1 MRDILITKLD
11 YSYTNIYKSFF
22 QSISKYNKYFNII
35 ENKKIFIV
43 NNGSIDLGVILLSED
58 YGYFNVEI
66 FQAPRVCRLSI
77 ISLIECSVIL
87 AKKSENKLD
96 TINFKL
102 NGAAS
107 YNFKFKLLFKE
118 FIELEDCIQVSSD
131 ILNELTEEDITFRN
145 ITFSEF

>member
-1 MRDILITKLD
+1 MKDILITKID
-11 YSYTNIYKSFF
+11 YSYVNIYKSFF
-22 QSISKYNKYFNII
+22 QSISKYNKYFNIN
-35 ENKKIFIV
+35 ENKQIYIV
-43 NNGSIDLGVILLSED
+43 NNGSIDLGVVLLSDD
-58 YGYFNVEI
+58 YGYFNVEV

-87 AKKSENKLD
+87 AKKSETKLE

-107 YNFKFKLLFKE
+107 YNFKFKLLFKK
-118 FIELEDCIQVSSD
+118 FVELEDCIQVSSVL
-131 ILNELTEEDITFRN
+131 LNDLTEEDITFRN

>member
-1 MRDILITKLD
+1 MAKK
-11 YSYTNIYKSFF
+11 YT
-22 QSISKYNKYFNII
+22 
-35 ENKKIFIV
+35 EEFIKNFV
-43 NNGSIDLGVILLSED
+43 TNNGYEFIELLSED

-87 AKKSENKLD
+87 AKKSENKLE

-102 NGAAS
+102 NGATS